1 MFDSVFALMSSQ
13 VEGLSCEVIETGSQ
27 SLGCGEPQP
36 QLSVLGSTNPQTD
49 CATILWLFPHKY
61 SQTTS
66 PEAMILQEKENPITG
81 TTIMLIH
88 CGVDVPVQWR
98 NAILVLEE
106 IEISNAVSRCHHRAA
121 TVYHQENIEI
131 SRNQYTT
138 LAVVRLTGGANL
150 VLLTAALIKSNVGR
164 AALADF
170 VASRELIESNDLRG
184 SSALREENWIS
195 ELEQEFSIRRESHS
209 MEHDRNL
216 SDEAISTWAAPFSN
230 LQVALLRKHG
240 FLQRDIP
247 VNSKTPL
254 TFETDL
260 FVGKIVLFMNP
271 SDPDEG
277 LYNKFS
283 KDTNASFILQIQGK
297 FKYIPTG
304 TLYAGAELTCDELN
318 PALVTKGLYGLLLK
332 SIKKKHQ
339 NMHSS
344 YGDSVEKPHIV
355 VPAWTF
361 FDRIVRTKPSD
372 KPPSIEEPFFE
383 PSGSV
388 SARQKSGSVGA
399 WNTIDTYSFGCFC
412 PFLDFSLWQL
422 VNVPFCRDTS
432 LHNFFGDSMVR
443 LVLYE
448 QRDSANSMEAVGL
461 HKPVANSYLF
471 SLQLEHQTAEPD
483 SHNKVEQEVD
493 ASEGAEVLPWGKVR
507 ATANFSESFA
517 SGDSGEYNQSLD
529 DEWEEEDLIAYI
541 GGDRALSKP
550 SMMTMPSK
558 ELLSVVDS
566 SCPAWLDIIAKDKKY
581 TKVYAFR
588 QPKQPRTFF
597 RTVLE
602 FQAHLDTSDSI
613 KYVTSVSSPR
623 ISYSEETRRVL
634 GYAYFQG
641 QSRQAPKV
649 RQLNSA
655 MNVADSHFLKR
666 SPPDLQTSKIKQV
679 IFKSGYIARA
689 ISDHHWREEF
699 VRLLDHY
706 VAFFH
711 PERLKPHFRINLKS
725 VIKGRKLP
733 PDEAPDMPGYSF
745 LELETIGRKIYLM
758 FSSEETRDE
767 WTAAMNG
774 IILKYRKT
782 EAESNRLDGFDNPTD
797 QFMHRSSMWTCEKR
811 LLLNCRHF
819 SFRPPKFPVS
829 AVALVEEALL
839 LSFEARE
846 TGNEIAMVHFLDK
859 ASALKDVD
867 MYQLQ
872 GNERVAFLL
881 NLYHLMI
888 MHAYF
893 LLGPP
898 ESSFTYVNMMK
909 MVSYQISDDIFSL
922 AELDLNIIRGNTCYP
937 VDFAPRFVLPRS
949 TYGFAPTKMD
959 MRVNFCLNSGS
970 LSSPRSVPIYKA
982 SIIETQF
989 DSAAVVFLEPVHV
1002 EEDKYKLIVTL
1013 PRLFL
1018 WYAEDF
1024 GSPFEMM
1031 IKIAPYLNVKNQEAL
1046 NSAGYNKRIVFKYT
1060 AFDFRCDPLII
1071 DDTRARKLILRSKLS
1086 TDAATVMKEKVEE
1099 TEDDGLVL
1107 EEESNEGS
1115 VVETE
1120 DEDDND
1126 DEEDDEVEDDHDEE
1140 EEDEV
1145 EDDYD
1150 EEEEDEVEDDY
1161 DEEEEDEVEDDYGD
1175 GESDDDEGVDDDKE
1189 DGEVSVATE
1198 EDFVEVP
1205 V

>member
-27 SLGCGEPQP
+27 ALGCGEPQP

-61 SQTTS
+61 SQTNS
-66 PEAMILQEKENPITG
+66 PEAMLLQERENPTTG

-98 NAILVLEE
+98 NAVLILEE
-106 IEISNAVSRCHHRAA
+106 IEISSAVSRCHHRAA
-121 TVYHQENIEI
+121 TVFHQENIEI
-131 SRNQYTT
+131 SWNQYTT

-150 VLLTAALIKSNVGR
+150 VLLTAALIRSNIGR

-170 VASRELIESNDLRG
+170 VASRELIESNESRG
-184 SSALREENWIS
+184 SSALREENWLTEI
-195 ELEQEFSIRRESHS
+195 EQEFSIRRGSHLA
-209 MEHDRNL
+209 ENDRNA
-216 SDEAISTWAAPFSN
+216 SVGTMSTWAAPFSN
-230 LQVALLRKHG
+230 LQVALQRKHG
-240 FLQRDIP
+240 FLQRDVP
-247 VNSKTPL
+247 VNSKSPL

-260 FVGKIVLFMNP
+260 FVGKIVLFMKP

-277 LYNKFS
+277 LHNKFC
-283 KDTNASFILQIQGK
+283 KETKASFILQIQGK

-304 TLYAGAELTCDELN
+304 TLFAGAELTCDELK
-318 PALVTKGLYGLLLK
+318 PALVTKGLCGLLLK
-332 SIKKKHQ
+332 AIKKKHQ

-344 YGDSVEKPHIV
+344 YGDFVEKPHIV

-388 SARQKSGSVGA
+388 SARQKSGSIGA
-399 WNTIDTYSFGCFC
+399 WNTIDTYSFGSFC
-412 PFLDFSLWQL
+412 PFLDFPLWQL

-432 LHNFFGDSMVR
+432 LHNFWGDSMVR

-448 QRDSANSMEAVGL
+448 QRDNANSMEAVGL
-461 HKPVANSYLF
+461 HKPAANSYLF
-471 SLQLEHQTAEPD
+471 SLQLEHLTAEADSPNKPD
-483 SHNKVEQEVD
+483 EEVD
-493 ASEGAEVLPWGKVR
+493 VSEGAEVLPWGKVR
-507 ATANFSESFA
+507 ARANFSESFA
-517 SGDSGEYNQSLD
+517 SEGSGECNQSLSD
-529 DEWEEEDLIAYI
+529 DELEEDDLIAYI

-550 SMMTMPSK
+550 SVMSLPSK
-558 ELLSVVDS
+558 VLLSVVDS
-566 SCPAWLDIIAKDKKY
+566 SCPAWFDIIAKDKKY

-602 FQAHLDTSDSI
+602 FQAHLDTSDAI
-613 KYVTSVSSPR
+613 KHVTSVSSSR

-641 QSRQAPKV
+641 QSRHAPKV
-649 RQLNSA
+649 RQLNTA
-655 MNVADSHFLKR
+655 VNVADSHFLKR
-666 SPPDLQTSKIKQV
+666 PPPEFQKIKIKQEV
-679 IFKSGYIARA
+679 VKSGYIARA

-767 WTAAMNG
+767 WTAAMNE

-782 EAESNRLDGFDNPTD
+782 ETASNRLDGFDNPTE
-797 QFMHRSSMWTCEKR
+797 QFMHQSSKWKCEKR

-819 SFRPPKFPVS
+819 SFRPPKFPVP
-829 AVALVEEALL
+829 AGELMEEALL

-846 TGNEIAMVHFLDK
+846 TGNETAMVHFLDK

-867 MYQLQ
+867 VYQLQ
-872 GNERVAFLL
+872 GDERVAFLI

-888 MHAYF
+888 MHAYL

-909 MVSYQISDDIFSL
+909 MVSYQMSDDIFSL
-922 AELDLNIIRGNTCYP
+922 TELELNIIRGNSCYP
-937 VDFAPRFVLPRS
+937 VDFAPRYVLPKS
-949 TYGFAPTKMD
+949 SYGFAPTKMD

-970 LSSPRSVPIYKA
+970 LSSPRSIPIYKA
-982 SIIETQF
+982 SIIEMQF
-989 DSAAVVFLEPVHV
+989 DSAAVVFLEAVKV

-1031 IKIAPYLNVKNQEAL
+1031 IKIAPYLNGKNQDAL

-1060 AFDFRCDPLII
+1060 AFDFQCEPLGI
-1071 DDTRARKLILRSKLS
+1071 DDNRARKFRHSPVIKSKLPAN
-1086 TDAATVMKEKVEE
+1086 AATVTKKKVDEE
-1099 TEDDGLVL
+1099 EDDGLVM
-1107 EEESNEGS
+1107 EEESNEGF
-1115 VVETE
+1115 VVETDDE
-1120 DEDDND
+1120 GEDDDD
-1126 DEEDDEVEDDHDEE
+1126 DEEDEGDDDD
-1140 EEDEV
+1140 EEDE
-1145 EDDYD
+1145 
-1150 EEEEDEVEDDY
+1150 
-1161 DEEEEDEVEDDYGD
+1161 
-1175 GESDDDEGVDDDKE
+1175 E
-1189 DGEVSVATE
+1189 DGEDSAATE

-1205 V
+1205 M